1 MEWGGLERGIER
13 ESEKRRELQIYS
25 LLLSD
30 LMEYYI

>member
-13 ESEKRRELQIYS
+13 ESEKRREQIYS